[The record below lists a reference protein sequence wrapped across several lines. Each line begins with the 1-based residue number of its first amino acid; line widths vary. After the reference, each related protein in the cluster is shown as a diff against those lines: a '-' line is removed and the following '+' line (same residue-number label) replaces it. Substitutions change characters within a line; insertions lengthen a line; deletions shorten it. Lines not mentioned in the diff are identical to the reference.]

1 MDRQVVQKLVSA
13 KRPSISVCG
22 DNSRNYYTIQYYRLC
37 IVSHMNAIK
46 ITTLNFVLC
55 ENVLKYK

>member
-22 DNSRNYYTIQYYRLC
+22 DNSRNYYTIL
-37 IVSHMNAIK
+37 S
-46 ITTLNFVLC
+46 FVYC
-55 ENVLKYK
+55 